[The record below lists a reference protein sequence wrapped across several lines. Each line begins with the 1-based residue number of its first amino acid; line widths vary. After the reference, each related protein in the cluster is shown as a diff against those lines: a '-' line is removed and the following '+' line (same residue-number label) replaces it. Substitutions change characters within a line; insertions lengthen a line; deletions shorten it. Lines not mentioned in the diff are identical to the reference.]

1 MLVTINALPL
11 AVGVLLSC
19 STTLGATPVYGR
31 LTLGLGWA
39 FVQLAVLVG
48 GTCWYE
54 HRAASSCASASATT
68 IASPAAGGA

>member
-19 STTLGATPVYGR
+19 STTLGATAVYGR

-54 HRAASSCASASATT
+54 HRVASCTSASATT
-68 IASPAAGGA
+68 AASPAAGGA